1 MSQQVS
7 DWVRLTLI
15 WMFHSACPSALPSLP
30 ISHQPKQNWTDGGTA
45 KIEVNPTQVRDLLGH
60 PVLVV
65 QTILLHVKG
74 LKDHGTEISG
84 RWFLSLCRSVMGAT
98 IAMNHPS
105 PTQRNYFFLSKN
117 GIVFTRN
124 HFLMVANHRYRV
136 ARMHE
141 SLRLMAPKNLN
152 IESIE
157 EWKDGKNNH
166 NFFRGIIFIFS
177 SSSLSLCALSELL
190 CKLSKIVPAQSSLSF
205 LGASGQ
211 SISHLWR
218 RGAS

>member
-1 MSQQVS
+1 
-7 DWVRLTLI
+7 
-15 WMFHSACPSALPSLP
+15 
-30 ISHQPKQNWTDGGTA
+30 
-45 KIEVNPTQVRDLLGH
+45 
-60 PVLVV
+60 
-65 QTILLHVKG
+65 
-74 LKDHGTEISG
+74 
-84 RWFLSLCRSVMGAT
+84 
-98 IAMNHPS
+98 MNHPS

-157 EWKDGKNNH
+157 EWEDGKNNH

-190 CKLSKIVPAQSSLSF
+190 CKLSKIVPAQSSPSF

-211 SISHLWR
+211 CISHLWR
-218 RGAS
+218 RGASWWRVDDDGPSKLELVLGMSLWAFQHPFCLYIIKIHCVASDQSWYFVMYFEKVPLPVGPVH

>member
-1 MSQQVS
+1 MVS
-7 DWVRLTLI
+7 VPVPESNRGDNSYEPSKSN
-15 WMFHSACPSALPSLP
+15 SAKL
-30 ISHQPKQNWTDGGTA
+30 
-45 KIEVNPTQVRDLLGH
+45 
-60 PVLVV
+60 
-65 QTILLHVKG
+65 
-74 LKDHGTEISG
+74 
-84 RWFLSLCRSVMGAT
+84 
-98 IAMNHPS
+98 
-105 PTQRNYFFLSKN
+105 FFLSKN

-157 EWKDGKNNH
+157 EWEDGKNNH
-166 NFFRGIIFIFS
+166 NFFRGIIFI